1 MSDSRP
7 TTPNSL
13 TSILAEEPQ
22 GDRPLSPNGFSSRQR
37 QQTYSDFRPLQLN
50 QKRSNASTIGKCA
63 SNHLGSFRASRPDN
77 ERMSTAP
84 TRMPRTES
92 ARTSRTNRADRGGVT
107 RDPPQRPEKTEE
119 QKVEID
125 NEYFRLNPWYNQQKD
140 KPVFGL
146 AAPLPRTVRKGTRW
160 GRGDLPRSMSKVEED
175 NEDGID
181 RQDGLEFD
189 HAKSFDDDLEP
200 PDPFQAMTEGR
211 KPSSRRR
218 PTHRSTASYRNSGT
232 HHQGRDRAPVNDHGL
247 DYANDSGQ
255 QQHFGMQDGLPP
267 LKELDTHDTTAS
279 EKEEAETKDREHKAE
294 QEFYNQYR
302 NPIARL
308 RAQYPQ
314 APAEF
319 LATFVYLFIGIC
331 VNLSVATSEN
341 STGSFETQ
349 AWGWGFAVM
358 IGIYMAGGVSGA
370 HLSPTIS
377 ISLSVYRGFPWK
389 MAIVYICMQMLAG
402 LCAGG
407 LAYALYR
414 DAILSVDPGKTLDKT
429 GSALFPKGP
438 QFSIAGGFFNDF
450 VYMAIYVCIAFSLGD
465 DQNSPPGQGMT
476 ALIFGFTVFVT
487 MIALGYNTGLG
498 ISPARDLGP
507 RLIALWVGYDE
518 AFSTWYWVYGS
529 WGASI
534 SGALVGGLMY
544 DLCVFVGG
552 ESPVNYRWPQPGDI
566 QWKVREKKK
575 QAKDQIGRIV

>member
-1 MSDSRP
+1 MALRNKMDW
-7 TTPNSL
+7 NLIMAGVSL
-13 TSILAEEPQ
+13 QAQMTH
-22 GDRPLSPNGFSSRQR
+22 
-37 QQTYSDFRPLQLN
+37 FRVLMM
-50 QKRSNASTIGKCA
+50 I
-63 SNHLGSFRASRPDN
+63 
-77 ERMSTAP
+77 
-84 TRMPRTES
+84 
-92 ARTSRTNRADRGGVT
+92 
-107 RDPPQRPEKTEE
+107 
-119 QKVEID
+119 
-125 NEYFRLNPWYNQQKD
+125 
-140 KPVFGL
+140 
-146 AAPLPRTVRKGTRW
+146 
-160 GRGDLPRSMSKVEED
+160 
-175 NEDGID
+175 
-181 RQDGLEFD
+181 GLE
-189 HAKSFDDDLEP
+189 DDLEP
-200 PDPFQAMTEGR
+200 PDPFQSMAAESYDPG
-211 KPSSRRR
+211 SRQ
-218 PTHRSTASYRNSGT
+218 PTHRSTASYRSPSTN
-232 HHQGRDRAPVNDHGL
+232 HQGRERAPVNDHGL
-247 DYANDSGQ
+247 DYSNDNGQ

-267 LKELDTHDTTAS
+267 LKELDTHEATAS
-279 EKEEAETKDREHKAE
+279 EKEDAEIRDREHKAE
-294 QEFYNQYR
+294 QDFYNQYR

-319 LATFVYLFIGIC
+319 LATFVYLLIGIC
-331 VNLSVATSEN
+331 VNLSVATSES

-358 IGIYMAGGVSGA
+358 IGIYMGGGVSGA

-414 DAILSVDPGKTLDKT
+414 DAILAVDPGKTLAKT

-438 QFSIAGGFFNDF
+438 QFSVAGGFFNDAVF
-450 VYMAIYVCIAFSLGD
+450 MAVYVCIAFALGD

-476 ALIFGFTVFVT
+476 AMVFGFTGFVT
-487 MIALGYNTGLG
+487 MIAFGYNTGLG

-518 AFSTWYWVYGS
+518 AFTTSYWAYGS

-552 ESPVNYRWPQPGDI
+552 ESPVNYSWPQPGDI
-566 QWKVREKKK
+566 KWKVGEKKD
-575 QAKDQIGRIV
+575 QAKNQIDRIA

>member
-1 MSDSRP
+1 MSEPRP

-13 TSILAEEPQ
+13 TSILAKAPQ
-22 GDRPLSPNGFSSRQR
+22 GDHSNEANTEQDQQPASEVRPSKLDHTRSTASS
-37 QQTYSDFRPLQLN
+37 
-50 QKRSNASTIGKCA
+50 IGRYVTD
-63 SNHLGSFRASRPDN
+63 HLGLSGPPRPEN
-77 ERMSTAP
+77 ERLSRLPTA
-84 TRMPRTES
+84 MPRLET
-92 ARTSRTNRADRGGVT
+92 ARSSHTQRTDRGGVT
-107 RDPPQRPEKTEE
+107 RDPPQRPEKSQE
-119 QKVEID
+119 QKVEVE

-146 AAPLPRTVRKGTRW
+146 AAPLPRTVRKGMWW
-160 GRGDLPRSMSKVEED
+160 GRGDLQRSLSKEERG
-175 NEDGID
+175 DGD
-181 RQDGLEFD
+181 GVGRQDGLEFND
-189 HAKSFDDDLEP
+189 GKSFDHDIEP
-200 PDPFQAMTEGR
+200 QDPFQTMAN
-211 KPSSRRR
+211 SSRITSTHRR
-218 PTHRSTASYRNSGT
+218 PTHQSDASFQSPGAWQQSG
-232 HHQGRDRAPVNDHGL
+232 DRAPVNNHGL
-247 DYANDSGQ
+247 EYANDGGQ
-255 QQHFGMQDGLPP
+255 QQQFGMQDGLPP
-267 LKELDTHDTTAS
+267 LQELDTHQTTAS
-279 EKEEAETKDREHKAE
+279 EKEEAEIKDHEQKAE

-349 AWGWGFAVM
+349 AWGWCFAVM
-358 IGIYMAGGVSGA
+358 IGIYVAGGVSGA

-414 DAILSVDPGKTLDKT
+414 DAIIAVDPGKTLDKT

-438 QFSIAGGFFNDF
+438 QFSTSSGFFNDF
-450 VYMAIYVCIAFSLGD
+450 VYMAVYVCIAFALGD

-507 RLIALWVGYDE
+507 RLIAMWVGYEE
-518 AFSTWYWVYGS
+518 AFATGYWAYGS

-534 SGALVGGLMY
+534 SGALVGGFMY

-566 QWKVREKKK
+566 QWKVRERKK
-575 QAKDQIGRIV
+575 QARDQIERIA